1 MTLAVHRARMN
12 PDGRG
17 GGRLLS
23 DTVGKQGGVGM
34 GGEGR
39 EGETCWTQLG
49 ARAGMDRGG
58 GRGGMLLPEEVSS

>member
-1 MTLAVHRARMN
+1 
-12 PDGRG
+12 
-17 GGRLLS
+17 
-23 DTVGKQGGVGM
+23 M

-49 ARAGMDRGG
+49 ARAEMDRGG